1 MVEKRI
7 EDTFK
12 LLDSNND
19 GEISPEEIGI
29 ENLSPSSLIFLKP
42 IFLEMDE
49 LNATLNFYEFKN
61 AVKALMSDSDPSKK
75 GAFLSEKWWKP
86 NQEEEEKIP

>member
-1 MVEKRI
+1 MCSATTNDQSKVSSLTQINYYENLVEKRI

-42 IFLEMDE
+42 IFL
-49 LNATLNFYEFKN
+49 
-61 AVKALMSDSDPSKK
+61 
-75 GAFLSEKWWKP
+75 
-86 NQEEEEKIP
+86 